1 MHAAQI
7 IEATLPR
14 VLTRQPLGRG
24 RNFSIDPPKIAREH
38 RQERKAGGNVAKWE
52 VVIAYAG

>member
-38 RQERKAGGNVAKWE
+38 RQERKAGGTWLNGKS
-52 VVIAYAG
+52 